1 MMIFEDLSK
10 YRTQLMGVAML
21 SVFLFHSMGGDW
33 MPRYIYNIASH
44 GNIGVDVFLFLS
56 AMGLTYS
63 LTNNP
68 DIWAFYKRRVWR
80 IIPTYWF
87 IMTGVYLFVYVLTSV
102 HIMPDNYYR
111 IPRSLYELLQSYT
124 TFGFWIKDGLFYL
137 WYIPAILLLYI
148 LFPFFFKLFTS
159 RKWTYILG
167 LLPSSVITFCP
178 PTLEWYHNCLLYR
191 IGIFLWGIIFTL
203 EFIYKEHR
211 INKWLVYGVGI
222 ISFLFY
228 LIRIEIALE
237 PLCRL
242 AEEIIFFITLPC
254 ILVCATWLFRY
265 KMFSIMIGFVGKI
278 SLEFY
283 LIHEFV
289 MRFMETVSNFVLTMP
304 PFVQKLVTLVVSLV
318 LAYFVHMIIP
328 VLMNKFSC
336 KKKISA

>member
-1 MMIFEDLSK
+1 MMTFENLSK

-21 SVFLFHSMGGDW
+21 SVFLFHSMSGDW
-33 MPRYIYNIASH
+33 MPKYIYNIASH
-44 GNIGVDVFLFLS
+44 GDIGVDVFLFLS

-63 LTNNP
+63 LANNP
-68 DIWAFYKRRVWR
+68 NILSFYKRRIWR
-80 IIPTYWF
+80 IMPTYWF
-87 IMTGVYLFVYVLTSV
+87 VMSVVYSFVYILTAA
-102 HIMPDNYYR
+102 HIMPDNYYQ
-111 IPRSLYELLQSYT
+111 IPRNLYELFQTYT
-124 TFGFWIKDGLFYL
+124 TLGFWIKDGVFYL

-159 RKWTYILG
+159 CKWTYILV
-167 LLPSSVITFCP
+167 LLPASVITFCH
-178 PTLEWYHNCLLYR
+178 PTLEWYYNCLLYR

-203 EFIYKEHR
+203 EFIFKGHR
-211 INKWLVYGVGI
+211 INKWLIWGVGI

-242 AEEIIFFITLPC
+242 TEEIIFFITLPC
-254 ILVCATWLFRY
+254 ILMCAAWLFRY
-265 KMFSIMIGFVGKI
+265 KMFCVMIGFVGKI

-289 MRFMETVSNFVLTMP
+289 MRFMETVSNFVLMMP
-304 PFVQKLVTLVVSLV
+304 PFVQKLVTLVVSLA

-328 VLMNKFSC
+328 VLMNKFRC

>member
-1 MMIFEDLSK
+1 MKTFENLST

-21 SVFLFHSMGGDW
+21 SVYIFHSRGGGW
-33 MPRYIYNIASH
+33 MPMYIYNIASH
-44 GNIGVDVFLFLS
+44 GDIGVDIFLFLS
-56 AMGLTYS
+56 AMGLTFS
-63 LTNNP
+63 LTKNP
-68 DIWAFYKRRVWR
+68 DILAFYKRRVWR

-102 HIMPDNYYR
+102 HVMPDNYYR
-111 IPRSLYELLQSYT
+111 IPRSLYELFQTYT
-124 TFGFWIKDGLFYL
+124 TLGFWIKDGLFYL
-137 WYIPAILLLYI
+137 WYIPAILILYV
-148 LFPFFFKLFTS
+148 LFPLFFKLFTS
-159 RKWTYILG
+159 CKWTYILV
-167 LLPSSVITFCP
+167 LLPASVITFCP

-203 EFIYKEHR
+203 EFIYKEHS
-211 INKWLVYGVGI
+211 IKKWLVFGVGI

-228 LIRIEIALE
+228 LIRMEIALE

-254 ILVCATWLFRY
+254 ILVCTSWLFRY
-265 KMFSIMIGFVGKI
+265 RTLSVMIGFVGKI

-289 MRFMETVSNFVLTMP
+289 MRFMETVSNFVITMS
-304 PFVQKLVTLVVSLV
+304 PFVHKIVTLVVSLV
-318 LAYFVHMIIP
+318 LAYGVYMIIP
-328 VLMNKFSC
+328 VLMNILSC